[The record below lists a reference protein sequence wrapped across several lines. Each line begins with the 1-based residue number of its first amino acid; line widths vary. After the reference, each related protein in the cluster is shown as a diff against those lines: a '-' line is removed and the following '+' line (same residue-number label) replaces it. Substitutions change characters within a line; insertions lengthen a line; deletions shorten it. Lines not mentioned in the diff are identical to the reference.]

1 MKQRLLSNII
11 FGLMMLCMVACM
23 PQNEMDTPFQQGQ
36 EVTLC
41 ASISS
46 NNLGGDSQN
55 SKPA

>member
-23 PQNEMDTPFQQGQ
+23 PQNEMGTPFQQGQ

-46 NNLGGDSQN
+46 NNLGGAQT
-55 SKPA
+55 SKLA